1 MLYMIPEILNHDTP
15 VIDEIPEKTPE
26 EEAFQ
31 TAMAEA
37 VAAEPESPE
46 C

>member
-1 MLYMIPEILNHDTP
+1 MLYMIPEILTHDMP
-15 VIDEIPEKTPE
+15 VIEEIPMKTPE

-37 VAAEPESPE
+37 VAAEPEAPE

>member
-1 MLYMIPEILNHDTP
+1 MLYMIPEILTHDMP

-31 TAMAEA
+31 TAMAEVNDVEP
-37 VAAEPESPE
+37 VAPE